1 MSETIKSLATLLGA
15 VRGLNE
21 DKRALEQYAAKKV
34 IDMKLETD
42 LYEKK
47 LADKT
52 LRDTVANFSN
62 AEAAVL
68 SGQAEGKLE
77 GTGDTLRTIKKKKYG
92 TQFFA
97 ATFGIGGIAGKG
109 RLQEKRFGKRQV
121 DAVGEALKGYGQV
134 FNEARK
140 AELNQV
146 TIQKN
151 PEIVRQLT
159 IYQNIL
165 DQVEVDKLPTNYQ
178 ERVVGQKSLLDTYL
192 GS

>member
-1 MSETIKSLATLLGA
+1 MQT
-15 VRGLNE
+15 
-21 DKRALEQYAAKKV
+21 
-34 IDMKLETD
+34 
-42 LYEKK
+42 
-47 LADKT
+47 
-52 LRDTVANFSN
+52 
-62 AEAAVL
+62 
-68 SGQAEGKLE
+68 
-77 GTGDTLRTIKKKKYG
+77 
-92 TQFFA
+92 
-97 ATFGIGGIAGKG
+97 
-109 RLQEKRFGKRQV
+109 KRFGKKQV
-121 DAVGEALKGYGQV
+121 DAVGEALKGYGDV